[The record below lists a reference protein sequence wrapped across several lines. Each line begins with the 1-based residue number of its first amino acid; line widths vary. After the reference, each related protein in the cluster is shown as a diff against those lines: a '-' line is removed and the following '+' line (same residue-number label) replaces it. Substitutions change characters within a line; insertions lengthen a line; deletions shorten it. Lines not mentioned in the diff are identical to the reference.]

1 MRRFL
6 VDRSLLSEPQGQGA
20 AQPNPP
26 QAQSRGGGEINLD
39 EIVSDPALR
48 KPIHEYAPEI
58 RDQIKRAYIL
68 KGPTQ
73 PIVNFPKK
81 KFGDSS
87 RAFQQ
92 AWYKKF
98 DWLEYSVSKDAAF
111 CFYCFLFKEP
121 GRAEF
126 HGFDV
131 FNKLGFNNWKMA
143 YKSLPEHVGGINSGH
158 NKCVE
163 QCDDFKNQRQSISS
177 KLSSATREAEELYQT
192 RLTSSLECLR
202 FLIGQGMA
210 FRGHDE
216 SSSSLNK
223 GNFLEMID
231 WYKEHNELVR
241 HSFNRGGLNCQMIS
255 PKIQKDLAR
264 CCAEEVTDVI
274 MGELGDKHFSILID
288 ESLVEHHHERLL
300 LLLDSGEV
308 STGRGQLQETNLTR
322 PGDTRWGSHQKTLL
336 RIELMW
342 DSVIEVLGI
351 VERDGRISSAAG
363 GLIEKWRILS
373 LSSF

>member
-98 DWLEYSVSKDAAF
+98 DWLEYSVSKDATF

-143 YKSLPEHVGGINSGH
+143 YKSLPEHVD
-158 NKCVE
+158 C
-163 QCDDFKNQRQSISS
+163 
-177 KLSSATREAEELYQT
+177 
-192 RLTSSLECLR
+192 
-202 FLIGQGMA
+202 
-210 FRGHDE
+210 
-216 SSSSLNK
+216 
-223 GNFLEMID
+223 
-231 WYKEHNELVR
+231 
-241 HSFNRGGLNCQMIS
+241 
-255 PKIQKDLAR
+255 
-264 CCAEEVTDVI
+264 
-274 MGELGDKHFSILID
+274 
-288 ESLVEHHHERLL
+288 
-300 LLLDSGEV
+300 
-308 STGRGQLQETNLTR
+308 
-322 PGDTRWGSHQKTLL
+322 
-336 RIELMW
+336 
-342 DSVIEVLGI
+342 
-351 VERDGRISSAAG
+351 
-363 GLIEKWRILS
+363 
-373 LSSF
+373 